1 MRDNLC
7 YTLFIKA
14 QKMRCVI
21 LEFYKI
27 LNQIMS
33 EKNLNIP
40 DVARLTGLSDS
51 TIRSIVNRQSKTI
64 ALDVAAKFSNGLN
77 LPLTYLNDG
86 EDSIDQKKSSE
97 STVTD
102 SEEVTIDDFSKY
114 GLLPIERV
122 KIPML
127 GEIAC
132 GEPIFVNENRESY
145 IESGAQI
152 KADFCLKAKG
162 DSMINA
168 RIHDGDIVFVR
179 KQSMVDNGE
188 IAVVIIDDEATLK
201 RVYYYPESQKLVL
214 QAENPSFEPFV
225 YVGEELEHAH
235 ILGKAIAF
243 QSDIM

>member
-1 MRDNLC
+1 M
-7 YTLFIKA
+7 
-14 QKMRCVI
+14 
-21 LEFYKI
+21 EFYKI